1 MRGSFYTLYR
11 KSRADIS
18 ALLLISF
25 LYQIVTPIVVL
36 AGSAQDDSAFE
47 TALRNSICRVQPI
60 ARGDDPVAGLTDNF
74 IPDWCVLHCAVEQ
87 PSLVSILPDA
97 RLLSF
102 EDARPQSFVL
112 SHQLNTYDRGML
124 RALYPRAP
132 PIFG

>member
-1 MRGSFYTLYR
+1 MSGSFYSLYR

-25 LYQIVTPIVVL
+25 LYQVVTPIVAL
-36 AGSAQDDSAFE
+36 AGSAQDDNAFE
-47 TALRNSICRVQPI
+47 AALRNSICRVQPI
-60 ARGDDPVAGLTDNF
+60 APSDDPVSGLTDNF

-97 RLLSF
+97 RLLNF
-102 EDARPQSFVL
+102 EEARPQSFAL
-112 SHQLNTYDRGML
+112 SHQLNTYNKGIL

-132 PIFG
+132 PISG